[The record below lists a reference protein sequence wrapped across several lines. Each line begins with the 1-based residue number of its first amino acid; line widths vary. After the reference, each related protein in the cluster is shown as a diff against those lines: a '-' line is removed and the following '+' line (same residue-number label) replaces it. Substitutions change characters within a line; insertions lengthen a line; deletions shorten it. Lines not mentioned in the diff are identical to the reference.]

1 MNTHLTR
8 SILTL
13 VLAGLLSSTSAQ
25 ATTDLRIYNWS
36 DYIAAD
42 TIRNFEKES
51 GTHVIYDVFDS
62 NETLEVKLL
71 SGNSGYDIVV
81 PTSYFLATQI
91 KAGVFQKLDKS
102 KLPNLSHLDPELMQQ
117 LQKADPGNEY
127 AIPYLWGTSG
137 IGYNEKKVKEIL
149 GEDAP
154 VDSLALILEP
164 KYARKLAKCGIAL
177 IDSGDGV
184 FPLVM
189 KYLGLPPQST
199 DPKDY
204 AKSIAKLQEVRPYI
218 SYFHSSR
225 YTSDLA
231 NGDIC
236 VAIGFSGDVLQAAAR
251 AKEANNGQVIKYS
264 IPREGSI
271 IWFDMMAI
279 PVDAQAPEAAT
290 QFMNYIMRPEV
301 IAPITNYVTYA
312 NANRDARPL
321 VDESIANNPNV
332 YPPQDVIGRLSVAEV
347 LPHKILRLISRSWT
361 QFKSGK

>member
-1 MNTHLTR
+1 MSTR
-8 SILTL
+8 FTQSLPCL
-13 VLAGLLSSTSAQ
+13 ALAGLLTAANVQ

-36 DYIAAD
+36 DYIAED
-42 TIRNFEKES
+42 TVRNFEKES
-51 GTHVIYDVFDS
+51 GTHVIYDIFDS
-62 NETLEVKLL
+62 NETLEAKLL

-81 PTSYFLATQI
+81 PASYFLATQI

-102 KLPNLSHLDPELMQQ
+102 KLPNLRHLDPELMQQ
-117 LQKADPGNEY
+117 LQRADPGNEY

-154 VDSLALILEP
+154 VDSLAMIFEP
-164 KYARKLAKCGIAL
+164 KYAKKLAKCGIAL
-177 IDSGDGV
+177 IDSGDGI

-199 DPKDY
+199 EPKDY
-204 AKSIAKLQEVRPYI
+204 AKAIAKLNEVRPYI

-225 YTSDLA
+225 YINDLA

-236 VAIGFSGDVLQAAAR
+236 VAIGFSGDVQQATAR
-251 AKEANNGQVIKYS
+251 AQEANNGQVIKYS
-264 IPREGSI
+264 IPREGSTL
-271 IWFDMMAI
+271 WFDMMAI
-279 PVDAQAPEAAT
+279 PFDAKAPEAAT

-301 IAPITNYVTYA
+301 IAAITNHVTYA
-312 NANRDARPL
+312 NPNKDAKPL
-321 VDESIANNPNV
+321 VDDAIISNPGV
-332 YPPQDVIGRLSVAEV
+332 YPPEDVLKRLSVAEV